1 LLTFFG
7 NAKLLHRKSSFKIIN
22 INNARE
28 LKFNGNT
35 PGLNVVVG
43 VVVVGVVVVGVV
55 VVAVVVEVEEAV
67 DEVMLMVVEI
77 LAVPVVLDV
86 E

>member
-1 LLTFFG
+1 MLTFFG
-7 NAKLLHRKSSFKIIN
+7 NAKLLHRKSSCKIIN

-43 VVVVGVVVVGVV
+43 VVGVGVVVVGVV
-55 VVAVVVEVEEAV
+55 VEVEEAI
-67 DEVMLMVVEI
+67 DKVMLMVVGI
-77 LAVPVVLDV
+77 LVVPVVLDV